1 VKKKILILPAEYPT
15 NDNPLGGIFTK
26 DQTNMFA
33 NNGYDVTVIY
43 NYFISLKKLK
53 FSNLGNFFITKKI
66 KKSKNTT
73 EITNYLFSTYFHF
86 LKLKLDYYLTK
97 KLLNSYILKKGKPDL
112 IICHFAFPTGNTA
125 KKICEEYN
133 IPYIIVE
140 HSTGYFTGVYNN
152 YQIKVIKS
160 ALNYSTSVVAVSSF
174 LKKKLME
181 ITTTKILTIGNIVEK
196 NFFSIQKKHVVK
208 KKKIFLII
216 SELVKKKQIMKLVKI
231 FKELRNES
239 IKFKL
244 NIIGTGSEYKNI
256 INYIKLNKLE
266 KNITIIGVKNKKQ
279 ISKMLDKTDNLI
291 SCSKVETF
299 GITIAESIAKGVPPI
314 VLNSGGPTD
323 FINLSNS
330 YPVNSFNE
338 LKNKIKS
345 VIEKPRAFNKKKMNN
360 FIFNK
365 FSEKALIKKYNM
377 LIKEI
382 I

>member
-1 VKKKILILPAEYPT
+1 
-15 NDNPLGGIFTK
+15 
-26 DQTNMFA
+26 
-33 NNGYDVTVIY
+33 
-43 NYFISLKKLK
+43 
-53 FSNLGNFFITKKI
+53 
-66 KKSKNTT
+66 
-73 EITNYLFSTYFHF
+73 
-86 LKLKLDYYLTK
+86 
-97 KLLNSYILKKGKPDL
+97 
-112 IICHFAFPTGNTA
+112 
-125 KKICEEYN
+125 
-133 IPYIIVE
+133 
-140 HSTGYFTGVYNN
+140 
-152 YQIKVIKS
+152 
-160 ALNYSTSVVAVSSF
+160 
-174 LKKKLME
+174 
-181 ITTTKILTIGNIVEK
+181 
-196 NFFSIQKKHVVK
+196 
-208 KKKIFLII
+208 
-216 SELVKKKQIMKLVKI
+216 MKLVKI

-266 KNITIIGVKNKKQ
+266 KNITIVGVKNKKQ

-377 LIKEI
+377 LIKKI

>member
-33 NNGYDVTVIY
+33 NNGYDVTVFY

-53 FSNLGNFFITKKI
+53 FSNLGNFFITNKI
-66 KKSKNTT
+66 KKFKNTI

-97 KLLNSYILKKGKPDL
+97 KFINSYILKKGKPDL

-125 KKICEEYN
+125 KKIFEEYN

-140 HSTGYFTGVYNN
+140 HSTGYFTGVYNH

-174 LKKKLME
+174 LKKKLMKM
-181 ITTTKILTIGNIVEK
+181 TTTKISTIGNIVEK
-196 NFFSIQKKHVVK
+196 NFFLNRKKNIFK

-231 FKELRNES
+231 FKELRDEN

-244 NIIGTGSEYKNI
+244 NIIGTGPEYKNI
-256 INYIKLNKLE
+256 IDYIKLNNLE
-266 KNITIIGVKNKKQ
+266 KNITIMGVKNKKQ

-345 VIEKPRAFNKKKMNN
+345 VIEKPRSFNKKKMNN